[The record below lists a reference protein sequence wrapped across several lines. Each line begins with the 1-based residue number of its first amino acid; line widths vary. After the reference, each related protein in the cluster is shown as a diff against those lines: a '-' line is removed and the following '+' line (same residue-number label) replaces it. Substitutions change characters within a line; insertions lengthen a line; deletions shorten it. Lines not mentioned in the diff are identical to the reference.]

1 MNIHFAAA
9 WLRAFSSAPEDVL
22 SFYADEFDF
31 ADPPQERF
39 IRNDKQ
45 ALARAIRALSNKDPR
60 NGLGIHRFEAVEYI
74 GDQNS
79 GLVLWKWFV
88 KHANNVFGMPAKGV
102 EVQASGMS
110 FHVYQDGKIQREIVY
125 SDQIHVAQTLGLW
138 PRTSTGPAGRI
149 LAPEDPSKR
158 SVRH

>member
-22 SFYADEFDF
+22 TFYADEFDF

-39 IRNDKQ
+39 IRNDKP

-79 GLVLWKWFV
+79 GLVLWKWMV
-88 KHANNVFGMPAKGV
+88 KHANTVFGMPARGS
-102 EVQASGMS
+102 EVQATGMS
-110 FHVYQDGKIQREIVY
+110 FHIYQDGKIQREIVY
-125 SDQIHVAQTLGLW
+125 SDQVHVAQTLGLW
-138 PRTSTGPAGRI
+138 PLTKRDLGQPIATPQDPA
-149 LAPEDPSKR
+149 KR
-158 SVRH
+158 SFRH

>member
-22 SFYADEFDF
+22 TFYADEFDF

-39 IRNDKQ
+39 IRSDKP

-79 GLVLWKWFV
+79 GLVLWKWMV
-88 KHANNVFGMPAKGV
+88 KHANTVFGMPAKGN
-102 EVQASGMS
+102 EVQATGMS
-110 FHVYQDGKIQREIVY
+110 FHVYQDGKILREIVY

-138 PRTSTGPAGRI
+138 LHTR
-149 LAPEDPSKR
+149 LDPESQAATPDDPTKR

>member
-9 WLRAFSSAPEDVL
+9 WLRAFSSRPEDVL
-22 SFYADEFDF
+22 TFYADDFDF

-39 IRNDKQ
+39 IRSDKQ

-79 GLVLWKWFV
+79 GLVLWKWVV
-88 KHANNVFGMPAKGV
+88 KHAATVFGMPAKGM
-102 EVQASGMS
+102 EVHATGMS
-110 FHVYQDGKIQREIVY
+110 FHVYQDGKILREIVY
-125 SDQIHVAQTLGLW
+125 SDQVHVAQTLGLW
-138 PRTSTGPAGRI
+138 PRITV
-149 LAPEDPSKR
+149 DPDSLVATPDDPTKR
-158 SVRH
+158 SIRH